1 MIIGRIFRAVQD
13 SIQRAF
19 AEMDVPFLA
28 CLRSSATKASVLF
41 TISDGAT
48 WSIWASLK
56 SARKVGLLMP
66 LSSRLI

>member
-1 MIIGRIFRAVQD
+1 MQG

-19 AEMDVPFLA
+19 GARGARFLA
-28 CLRSSATKASVLF
+28 GFRSSASRASVLF

-48 WSIWASLK
+48 WSIWASLN
-56 SARKVGLLMP
+56 SARIVGLLMP